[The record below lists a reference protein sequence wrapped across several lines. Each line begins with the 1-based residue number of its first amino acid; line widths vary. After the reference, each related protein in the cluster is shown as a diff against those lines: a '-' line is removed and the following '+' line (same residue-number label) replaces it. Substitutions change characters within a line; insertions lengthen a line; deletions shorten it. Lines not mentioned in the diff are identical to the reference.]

1 MLWSHG
7 GSLHSYNTVRCAVSA
22 AAAAPTA
29 ADVAL
34 PVPSAVAPAVQL
46 SAQVIPDGVHICTS
60 HDGQCKGEAFVEFE
74 R

>member
-1 MLWSHG
+1 MQCSM
-7 GSLHSYNTVRCAVSA
+7 
-22 AAAAPTA
+22 
-29 ADVAL
+29 
-34 PVPSAVAPAVQL
+34 L